1 MELDAPTVFDRLT
14 CSLLAE
20 KAEDRASACHHLGR
34 WRLGLGT
41 VRLGLAFAFGRLGV
55 GLRILLRQP
64 TRLLPLAARVIDSAL
79 AKLPGDAE
87 LGELL
92 INTALHILK
101 KAVALTST
109 KVDDDLYAIVEKA
122 LANREE

>member
-1 MELDAPTVFDRLT
+1 MT
-14 CSLLAE
+14 
-20 KAEDRASACHHLGR
+20 
-34 WRLGLGT
+34 
-41 VRLGLAFAFGRLGV
+41 AF
-55 GLRILLRQP
+55 
-64 TRLLPLAARVIDSAL
+64 LLPLAARVIDSAL